1 MTLQARVDDWQS
13 KAMIKLY
20 TTFKPY
26 RACLAAAAALA
37 ISASLAIAQS
47 PKELKVESGKSVI
60 LVNLVNPRP
69 DCSSNPGP
77 FALPVLR
84 EKPANGVVQILTLV
98 ANVPATETCP
108 SRKIPSIALIYTARK
123 DFTGA
128 DSAEIE
134 VEEGNKTTTFSFRI
148 TVQAAAEQL

>member
-1 MTLQARVDDWQS
+1 
-13 KAMIKLY
+13 MIRAYK
-20 TTFKPY
+20 TFKP
-26 RACLAAAAALA
+26 RKTCLAAAAALA

-47 PKELKVESGKSVI
+47 PKELTVQSGKSVI

-69 DCSSNPGP
+69 DCSSSPGP
-77 FALPVLR
+77 VSLPVLS

-98 ANVPATETCP
+98 ANVTAAGNCP
-108 SRKIPSIALIYTARK
+108 PRKIPSVALIYTPKK
-123 DFTGA
+123 DFIGTDA
-128 DSAEIE
+128 TEVE